1 MEEGFDGPVRKVQ
14 LVGQS
19 IYSDDL
25 GTDADSWRSCAQ
37 ERGDGYRNKV
47 NRHNAFE
54 ADPGKDADLR
64 AVDRVSLEWTKA
76 VAGGEGADA

>member
-1 MEEGFDGPVRKVQ
+1 MEEGFDGLVRKVQ

-25 GTDADSWRSCAQ
+25 GTDTDFWRSCAQ

-47 NRHNAFE
+47 NRHNASWFE

-64 AVDRVSLEWTKA
+64 AVDRVLLEWQ
-76 VAGGEGADA
+76 GGRGG